1 MGADGGKLLA
11 DAIKAHPNYTQ
22 IAMNM
27 FDGKADVDMSNKGLD
42 AGDAFIIA
50 AALEKNDQVT
60 GLHASKNAMGT
71 AGAKAFG
78 DMLLGNKTIQTLDV
92 SDNSFGKMQVG
103 DQVKLKSS
111 GEMCTL
117 TYGPDGDNEVKV
129 TKADGSQS
137 RYMKLNLF
145 EWESQVPAFCAGVA
159 ASPSLL
165 SVSLSTIF
173 RHPQGVIFLTPLL
186 FPTMYVAQCFRERS
200 RPSFQGCFDESQ
212 TTAAPRTAT

>member
-1 MGADGGKLLA
+1 MGAEGGKLLA

-60 GLHASKNAMGT
+60 GLDASKNAMGS

-78 DMLLGNKTIQTLDV
+78 DTLLVNKTIHTLNV
-92 SDNSFGKMQVG
+92 SENSFGMVQVG
-103 DQVKLKSS
+103 EQVKIKSS
-111 GEMCTL
+111 GEMKVVQNIHN
-117 TYGPDGDNEVKV
+117 GDTCRES
-129 TKADGSQS
+129 GSDFDIEGQS
-137 RYMKLNLF
+137 GWLKRNDF
-145 EWESQVPAFCAGVA
+145 QWESQVSAFCAGVA

-165 SVSLSTIF
+165 SVSTTF
-173 RHPQGVIFLTPLL
+173 RLH
-186 FPTMYVAQCFRERS
+186 
-200 RPSFQGCFDESQ
+200 
-212 TTAAPRTAT
+212 